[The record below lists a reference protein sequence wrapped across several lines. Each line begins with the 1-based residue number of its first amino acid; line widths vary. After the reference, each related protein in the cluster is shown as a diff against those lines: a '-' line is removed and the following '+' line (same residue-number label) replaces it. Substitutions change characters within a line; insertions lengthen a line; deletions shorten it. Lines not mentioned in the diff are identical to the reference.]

1 MLEVILII
9 GITIILIVLIF
20 LFRQSQKSSDL
31 WKQEVS
37 NLRLEFIQQLQ
48 GVVQNVN
55 SQIQNMSNHVN
66 AVTFQ
71 LNQKLDNSISYLS
84 THMNQAIAQMVGTV
98 TSNLQTITES
108 TGQMNQRLDN
118 ASKIISELMKQVGE
132 MKEGANQIKNIG
144 QSIAKLEDLFSVQ
157 QFRGRFGEIMLENMI
172 KDILPKEY
180 YEFQFE
186 FKNRKKVDAIIK
198 INDRLLSI
206 DSKFPLDNYRKMLDS
221 KDEAEKKK
229 LKAEFIKDVK
239 KRVEEIAQNYI
250 QPTENT
256 FDFAMMYIPSESV
269 YYELIADEESGILN
283 YMLERKVIP
292 VSPSVLYAQL
302 EVFNTGFK
310 AIQFE
315 RNVHQIIDSLSKL
328 LSEFD
333 GIMRE
338 FDTLGKHI
346 NNAQSKYLEV
356 DKKLAQFNSY
366 FRQIA
371 GHGTVP
377 D

>member
-1 MLEVILII
+1 ME
-9 GITIILIVLIF
+9 IILTVGIVIIFVVLVF
-20 LFRQSQKSSDL
+20 LFRQLQKSSDL

-48 GVVQNVN
+48 GTVQNVN
-55 SQIQNMSNHVN
+55 SQIQNISNHVN
-66 AVTFQ
+66 AVTLQ

-84 THMNQAIAQMVGTV
+84 THVNQAITQMVGTV

-108 TGQMNQRLDN
+108 TGQVNQRLDN
-118 ASKIISELMKQVGE
+118 ASRIISELMKQVGE

-144 QSIAKLEDLFSVQ
+144 QSIAKLEDLFSIQ

-172 KDILPKEY
+172 RDILPKEY

-186 FKNRKKVDAIIK
+186 FKNKKKVDAIIR
-198 INDRLLSI
+198 INDKLLSI
-206 DSKFPLDNYRKMLDS
+206 DSKFPLDNYRKMLES
-221 KDEAEKKK
+221 KDEAERRK
-229 LKAEFIKDVK
+229 LKLEFIKDVK

-269 YYELIADEESGILN
+269 YYELITDKEGEVLS
-283 YMLERKVIP
+283 YMLDRKVIP
-292 VSPSVLYAQL
+292 ASPSVLYAQL
-302 EVFNTGFK
+302 RIFNIGFK

-315 RNVHQIIDSLSKL
+315 KNVHQILNSLSKL

-333 GIMRE
+333 VVMRE
-338 FDTLGKHI
+338 FETLGKHI
-346 NNAQSKYLEV
+346 NNAQSKYFEV
-356 DKKLAQFNSY
+356 DKKLSQFNSE

-371 GHGTVP
+371 ERGTVP

>member
-1 MLEVILII
+1 
-9 GITIILIVLIF
+9 
-20 LFRQSQKSSDL
+20 
-31 WKQEVS
+31 
-37 NLRLEFIQQLQ
+37 
-48 GVVQNVN
+48 
-55 SQIQNMSNHVN
+55 
-66 AVTFQ
+66 
-71 LNQKLDNSISYLS
+71 
-84 THMNQAIAQMVGTV
+84 
-98 TSNLQTITES
+98 
-108 TGQMNQRLDN
+108 
-118 ASKIISELMKQVGE
+118 MK
-132 MKEGANQIKNIG
+132 
-144 QSIAKLEDLFSVQ
+144 
-157 QFRGRFGEIMLENMI
+157 
-172 KDILPKEY
+172 PK
-180 YEFQFE
+180 
-186 FKNRKKVDAIIK
+186 
-198 INDRLLSI
+198 
-206 DSKFPLDNYRKMLDS
+206 
-221 KDEAEKKK
+221 KKK

-269 YYELIADEESGILN
+269 YYELITDEESGILN

-315 RNVHQIIDSLSKL
+315 KNVHQIIDSLSKL